1 MFLSH
6 FDDIKISSRVE
17 TTKLFRM
24 IPDNPKKIWG
34 VLSSKVKRV
43 ETDRGDKVMLL
54 RALHK
59 LIVFWLWISTY
70 ISVFCCHPNWI
81 DLQNLAPGGLN
92 HCVDICR
99 RWKRHMNR
107 PINQYQSFSWRGG
120 PCVALHE
127 VFQAYWGRGATYRSM
142 EEWQHFPLEVVSIV
156 VVKLH
161 NLDLRWF
168 SPQLQERINPYYREL
183 TSYDGHTGGAA
194 PRQPSRAK
202 NSGIFSGWTHQNN
215 NDDFSDDMGYIN
227 TVTTFLNTS
236 FSQFSIEFRC
246 RGTEKRTLRIVSF
259 FVGSIAGTSC
269 HQIWGLP
276 RFGWCRGP
284 VSSVFSAVTKGPGEW
299 RIFVLVSRNPWWSN
313 MTKFDTES
321 NHLEMY
327 FCISYRS

>member
-43 ETDRGDKVMLL
+43 ETDRGDKVMLP

-99 RWKRHMNR
+99 RWKRRMNR

-142 EEWQHFPLEVVSIV
+142 EEFFTIFLSKSKVV

-168 SPQLQERINPYYREL
+168 SAPTSGEDQSVLSRVDLLRWPYRWCSLGNPVLQQFRPIW
-183 TSYDGHTGGAA
+183 
-194 PRQPSRAK
+194 
-202 NSGIFSGWTHQNN
+202 GWTHQNN
-215 NDDFSDDMGYIN
+215 KMI
-227 TVTTFLNTS
+227 
-236 FSQFSIEFRC
+236 FRMIWD
-246 RGTEKRTLRIVSF
+246 TLIQLIQSPPF
-259 FVGSIAGTSC
+259 
-269 HQIWGLP
+269 
-276 RFGWCRGP
+276 
-284 VSSVFSAVTKGPGEW
+284 
-299 RIFVLVSRNPWWSN
+299 
-313 MTKFDTES
+313 
-321 NHLEMY
+321 
-327 FCISYRS
+327 